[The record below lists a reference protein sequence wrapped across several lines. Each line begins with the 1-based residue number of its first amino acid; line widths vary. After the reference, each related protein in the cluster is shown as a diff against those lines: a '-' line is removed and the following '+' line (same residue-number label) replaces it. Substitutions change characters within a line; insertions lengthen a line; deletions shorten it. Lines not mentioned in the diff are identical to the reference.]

1 MYSGTRNRV
10 STAAPDLTGVGH
22 VRVSDKSYIAPD
34 FEINGQALIE
44 TMCGPEDK
52 EAEAVM
58 ESRMKTLETIKGL
71 LDSKRWEGLKV
82 YIEARVAEG
91 KYIYFNINVAT
102 TIWGYK
108 NGPYK
113 QISLWPEEDHWRVW
127 RYQGNNHHSN
137 VAKAQISLG
146 DPGERVELKDIKKFL
161 GKWKTEMR
169 SLTNY

>member
-10 STAAPDLTGVGH
+10 STATPDLTSVGH

-34 FEINGQALIE
+34 FEINGQELIE

-58 ESRMKTLETIKGL
+58 EARMKTLETIKGL

-108 NGPYK
+108 NG
-113 QISLWPEEDHWRVW
+113 
-127 RYQGNNHHSN
+127 
-137 VAKAQISLG
+137 
-146 DPGERVELKDIKKFL
+146 
-161 GKWKTEMR
+161 
-169 SLTNY
+169 